1 MRLLRPGTLAS
12 LAVVA
17 GALGWTGTR
26 IWASVSGVLPDVPRL
41 APFAL
46 LFLAAVLVGG
56 GLTMRRRVQRRQPGT
71 LPISADLAVRLLVLA
86 QASAIVGSLVTGG
99 YVGAAVFYAA
109 DLDVEFRRVA
119 AGWALGS
126 AIASMVVVV
135 AAVWLERECRV
146 PPDDDPDD
154 ERPLRA

>member
-1 MRLLRPGTLAS
+1 MRPLRPGTLAA
-12 LAVVA
+12 LAFVA
-17 GALGWTGTR
+17 AALGWTGTR
-26 IWASVSGVLPDVPRL
+26 IWASVAGVLPDVPRL

-46 LFLAAVLVGG
+46 LFLGAVLVGG
-56 GLTMRRRVQRRQPGT
+56 GLTMRRRVQRRQPGM

-86 QASAIVGSLVTGG
+86 QASAIVGSLVAGG

-109 DLDVEFRRVA
+109 DLDVEFRRAA
-119 AGWALGS
+119 AGWALAS

-146 PPDDDPDD
+146 PPEDDPDD